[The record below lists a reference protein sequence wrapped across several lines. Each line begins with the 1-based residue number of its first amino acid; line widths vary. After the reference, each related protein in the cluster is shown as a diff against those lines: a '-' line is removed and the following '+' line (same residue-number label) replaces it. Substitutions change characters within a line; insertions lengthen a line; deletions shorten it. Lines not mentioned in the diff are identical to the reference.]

1 MLAENVDHA
10 GNALGIDVDAAYRLG
25 LKYGITIGSGD
36 AKSLADI
43 AVSLFQRERGCPAAD
58 GDALAKLTEFVTLE
72 LDLELRLTREDD
84 LQELLA
90 RGFEIQKKPDFLKG
104 GGIQALGFI
113 DDQYRSLSRPIA
125 LQQPGLE
132 GQQLFT
138 LAVRRARYRKIVED
152 EIEQVLWL
160 DVRVEN
166 ESGRHLLLGK
176 PVEQTPDEDCFAGAY
191 FAS

>member
-1 MLAENVDHA
+1 MHV
-10 GNALGIDVDAAYRLG
+10 
-25 LKYGITIGSGD
+25 
-36 AKSLADI
+36 
-43 AVSLFQRERGCPAAD
+43 ERG
-58 GDALAKLTEFVTLE
+58 
-72 LDLELRLTREDD
+72 LTREDD
-84 LQELLA
+84 LEKLLA
-90 RGFEIQKKPDFLKG
+90 RGFEIQRKPDFLKG

-166 ESGRHLLLGK
+166 ESGRDLLLGK
-176 PVEQTPDEDCFAGAY
+176 QVGKTARDRLLAR
-191 FAS
+191 S